1 MAEQDTSSSTHSTDP
16 GTTTDRA
23 QVLTFLAL
31 IAAPILAV
39 VSAGMGLVL
48 ILTER
53 TIAGVIFI
61 LIPTQAFLA
70 LGIWAYTARKRNF
83 SHSSSPSQSVE

>member
-1 MAEQDTSSSTHSTDP
+1 MAEHDTSSSTHSTDP

-23 QVLTFLAL
+23 QVLTLAL